1 MTNVSDSEIQQ
12 QRSISKF
19 LYDEELQKGT
29 NELIF
34 NPFNPVNIKIT
45 LSEVQSILTNYNLP
59 PIVNNLAL
67 YQRAFVHRSYTM
79 NEHTEC
85 ICERPQNCVELKD
98 KSNERLEFLG
108 DGVLE
113 AIIKFYLYKRFPNE
127 NEGFMTEKKIALVK
141 NETIGKL
148 AYDMKLNKWLLLSS
162 SAEEKKNRSNYKKLG
177 CLSFIK
183 LPCEY

>member
-67 YQRAFVHRSYTM
+67 YQRAFVHRSYTK
-79 NEHTEC
+79 
-85 ICERPQNCVELKD
+85 RPDYENQTQK
-98 KSNERLEFLG
+98 
-108 DGVLE
+108 
-113 AIIKFYLYKRFPNE
+113 IIF
-127 NEGFMTEKKIALVK
+127 
-141 NETIGKL
+141 
-148 AYDMKLNKWLLLSS
+148 
-162 SAEEKKNRSNYKKLG
+162 
-177 CLSFIK
+177 
-183 LPCEY
+183 